1 MTDVLQL
8 KDRELDALREVAN
21 IGAGHAATALSQL
34 TGRRIMIE
42 VPSVHV
48 TSLEEA
54 PSTFAEPDQVV
65 GAVLMHFLGDL
76 TGRTLLLFDR
86 DGLMRLADLLLNREA
101 GETRVLGEMEQSSIK
116 ETANILTGAYMN
128 ALSDFLGM
136 MLLPSVPSMA
146 VDLAAAILSSTYLNF
161 SRDRDHVIC
170 LDTRFRFTETGA
182 TLVGHFILLP
192 DSNSLSIILKAIR
205 VD

>member
-1 MTDVLQL
+1 MNDVVSL

-34 TGRRIMIE
+34 TGRRIMID
-42 VPSVHV
+42 VPRVHV
-48 TSLEEA
+48 HRLEDAPDSLGDPE
-54 PSTFAEPDQVV
+54 QVV
-65 GAVLMHFLGDL
+65 AAVLMHFLGDL

-86 DGLMRLADLLLNREA
+86 DGAYRLADLLLSRPA
-101 GETRVLGEMEQSSIK
+101 GETQAFGEMEQSSIK

-146 VDLAAAILSSTYLNF
+146 VDLAGAILSSAYLDF
-161 SRDRDHVIC
+161 THDREYVIC
-170 LDTRFRFTETGA
+170 LDSRLHFTETGT
-182 TLVGHFILLP
+182 TLVGHFMMLP
-192 DSNSLSIILKAIR
+192 DRPSLSIILKAIR
-205 VD
+205 LG

>member
-1 MTDVLQL
+1 MIDVLSL

-34 TGRRIMIE
+34 TGRRIMID

-48 TSLEEA
+48 NRLEDA
-54 PSTFAEPDQVV
+54 PRLFGEPDEVV
-65 GAVLMHFLGDL
+65 AAVLMHFLGDL
-76 TGRTLLLFDR
+76 TGRTLLLFER
-86 DGLMRLADLLLNREA
+86 DGAYRLADLLLSRTA
-101 GETRVLGEMEQSSIK
+101 GQTQAFGEMEQSSIK

-146 VDLAAAILSSTYLNF
+146 VDLAGAILSSAYLNF
-161 SRDRDHVIC
+161 SQDREYVIC
-170 LDTRFRFTETGA
+170 LDTRFRFTETGS
-182 TLVGHFILLP
+182 TLVGHFMMLP
-192 DSNSLSIILKAIR
+192 DAASLAIILKAIR
-205 VD
+205 LA

>member
-1 MTDVLQL
+1 MDEVLKL

-34 TGRRIMIE
+34 TGRRIMID

-48 TSLEEA
+48 NRLEDA
-54 PSTFAEPDQVV
+54 PDAVGEPEQVV
-65 GAVLMHFLGDL
+65 AAVLMHFLGDL

-86 DGLMRLADLLLNREA
+86 DGAYRLADLLLSRTP
-101 GETRVLGEMEQSSIK
+101 GETRAFGDMEQSSIK

-128 ALSDFLGM
+128 ALSDFLGI

-146 VDLAAAILSSTYLNF
+146 VDLAGAILSSAYLNF
-161 SRDRDHVIC
+161 GRDRDYVIC
-170 LDTRFRFTETGA
+170 LDTRFHFMETGT
-182 TLVGHFILLP
+182 TLVGHFLMIP
-192 DSNSLSIILKAIR
+192 DAASLSIILKAIR
-205 VD
+205 VG